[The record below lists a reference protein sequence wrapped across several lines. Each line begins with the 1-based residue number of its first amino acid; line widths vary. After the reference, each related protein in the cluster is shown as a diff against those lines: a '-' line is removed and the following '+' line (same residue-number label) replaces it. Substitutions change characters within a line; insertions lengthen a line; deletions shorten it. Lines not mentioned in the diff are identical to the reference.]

1 MRNRV
6 NGAGIYLY
14 SYLVDFLNK
23 IELDNKFLLAIH
35 WDVKVLAYKVGCC
48 TLGLLEKQITGS
60 LRRIKEKE
68 KCAFNM
74 SEHYLNLLFYFEKC
88 AKDCSSFL
96 LNNETFCDQ
105 SFISEDKCFDSLNEQ
120 VSDEEQKMIKQY
132 LEIIFGGFVV
142 VSFRMLHSHLK
153 EGVFA
158 TITEELKRKLHLSA
172 LQTQLLR
179 ETLQCWRG

>member
-1 MRNRV
+1 
-6 NGAGIYLY
+6 
-14 SYLVDFLNK
+14 
-23 IELDNKFLLAIH
+23 
-35 WDVKVLAYKVGCC
+35 
-48 TLGLLEKQITGS
+48 
-60 LRRIKEKE
+60 
-68 KCAFNM
+68 M
-74 SEHYLNLLFYFEKC
+74 SKHYLNLLFYFEKW

-120 VSDEEQKMIKQY
+120 VSDEEQKIIKQY

-142 VSFRMLHSHLK
+142 VSCRMLHSHLK

-158 TITEELKRKLHLSA
+158 TIREELKRKLHLSV
-172 LQTQLLR
+172 LQMQLLR